1 MKNKPIHTNPA
12 KGRLFSLSYDVT
24 YTFHQVLFL
33 LSSSAPF
40 QPKKR
45 QQTLMLHPPPGKEQ
59 SCMEPQKKIN
69 EKKLFTAS
77 NTKQVQYTFN
87 VLTGFPDAFSTALT
101 ISRTE

>member
-12 KGRLFSLSYDVT
+12 KGRFFSLSYDVT

-45 QQTLMLHPPPGKEQ
+45 QQTLMLHPPLGKEQ

-69 EKKLFTAS
+69 EKKYLLLQTQS
-77 NTKQVQYTFN
+77 RYNTHLMYLLVFQMPSQQ
-87 VLTGFPDAFSTALT
+87 L
-101 ISRTE
+101 